1 MKKHAEVIISCIV
14 GLFSVDLSE
23 LLPSP
28 TAKLAFILLV
38 IACIILFFVGQ
49 EKKRRAMQYAS
60 CFLGTGLILVL
71 MMCAISPELPSQA
84 LEWIK
89 GQSQDKT
96 EEVPSPEDLYW
107 QNRSGREA
115 SLGALE
121 EDMARAS
128 GAAGELSEILQSQAL
143 LSTSSDPD
151 EVQAVLVKMEEDKE
165 VIEDSFSS
173 LKTDRD
179 DLMLFYKMR
188 LYSRVWRYS
197 SIISAFETYGID
209 CQGLGVDEYTLL
221 VWDAENLYNIYS
233 MKKELEEDWG
243 ANPFFAEKKLYFNKH
258 KMDDMN
264 EYSDLFDY
272 KEWYFRYENMTAQE
286 LEGTFNDL
294 IMAYYRRLML
304 NFSRPD
310 N

>member
-1 MKKHAEVIISCIV
+1 MQKHAELIISCIV
-14 GLFSVDLSE
+14 SLLSLVLSE
-23 LLPSP
+23 LLPS
-28 TAKLAFILLV
+28 TAAKLAFILLV
-38 IACIILFFVGQ
+38 FACIILFLAGQ
-49 EKKRRAMQYAS
+49 EKKRHAMQYAS
-60 CFLGTGLILVL
+60 CFLGIGLILVL

-84 LEWIK
+84 LEWVK
-89 GQSQDKT
+89 GQRQDKT
-96 EEVPSPEDLYW
+96 EEVPSPEELYW

-115 SLGALE
+115 SLGALAE
-121 EDMARAS
+121 NMTRAS
-128 GAAGELSEILQSQAL
+128 GAAGELSGMLQSQAL

-151 EVQAVLVKMEEDKE
+151 EVQSVLAKMEEDKE
-165 VIEDSFSS
+165 VIERSFSA

-179 DLMLFYKMR
+179 DVMMYYKMR
-188 LYSRVWRYS
+188 LYGRVWRYS
-197 SIISAFETYGID
+197 SMISAFEAYGID

-243 ANPFFAEKKLYFNKH
+243 ANTFFAEKKLYFNEH

-272 KEWYFRYENMTAQE
+272 REWYFRYENMTAQE

-304 NFSRPD
+304 NFSRPAD
-310 N
+310 